1 MRPARCR
8 PGPRHGRPRPRCRPR
23 PRSPCGASRTHPR
36 RAQNRPSRGRYCI
49 ARAGVVGEYRT
60 PRSRAGRSRFWPYT
74 GHPAGRPARRCAR
87 RPALPMLPPRPGAA
101 RGAHALAGAQAW
113 PWPAPQARARPP
125 VVGRRGPVPDD
136 PGRQADLAPPP
147 EGPGRRYGQGTI
159 TLDDHGR
166 RVQDCAATAPARLP
180 AGGLHQGQD
189 CGMPPGRSGLARRMA
204 LKRATSR
211 AIAPAGPGKAPVP
224 PRPFRA
230 FLGPLLAL
238 RGPLCAATW
247 PLKACPPPR
256 PHAKQAILPPRWP
269 APPRRRTTKLGPQ
282 IAAKTFLCRNVPAT
296 ISSGG

>member
-1 MRPARCR
+1 MTEAESALERFAEKYRLKI
-8 PGPRHGRPRPRCRPR
+8 
-23 PRSPCGASRTHPR
+23 R
-36 RAQNRPSRGRYCI
+36 RDQ
-49 ARAGVVGEYRT
+49 AGD
-60 PRSRAGRSRFWPYT
+60 PIIP
-74 GHPAGRPARRCAR
+74 
-87 RPALPMLPPRPGAA
+87 
-101 RGAHALAGAQAW
+101 
-113 PWPAPQARARPP
+113 
-125 VVGRRGPVPDD
+125 GRRGHLWWDAEGLCLMILD
-136 PGRQADLAPPP
+136 GRPILPRRLKDLV
-147 EGPGRRYGQGTI
+147 GDTGKVWLGTI